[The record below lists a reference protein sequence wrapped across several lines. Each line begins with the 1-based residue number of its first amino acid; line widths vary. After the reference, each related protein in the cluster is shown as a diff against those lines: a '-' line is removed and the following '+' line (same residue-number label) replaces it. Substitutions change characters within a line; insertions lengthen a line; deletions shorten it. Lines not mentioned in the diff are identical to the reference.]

1 MEKIRAYFQQMTAMP
16 EQDWSYF
23 RSRLQRVELPRK
35 ACLLRTGATEHY
47 LSFIEAGTVRYYMPG
62 EELDLT
68 FAFAFANQFV
78 SAYDS
83 FLTREPAAYEVETLT
98 PAILWRL
105 SYDDL
110 QDIYRD
116 TGVGNLIGR
125 LAAEDI
131 FMKKARRELSLLKD
145 TAEERYL
152 EFMELFPNVM
162 SRVPLWMV
170 ATHLGMTAESLSRV
184 RKELAKKKTL
194 SPG

>member
-145 TAEERYL
+145 IAEERYL
-152 EFMELFPNVM
+152 ALFSEQPHLLLQ
-162 SRVPLWMV
+162 VPLKYIASYIGV
-170 ATHLGMTAESLSRV
+170 TPQALSRI
-184 RKELAKKKTL
+184 RRRI
-194 SPG
+194 S